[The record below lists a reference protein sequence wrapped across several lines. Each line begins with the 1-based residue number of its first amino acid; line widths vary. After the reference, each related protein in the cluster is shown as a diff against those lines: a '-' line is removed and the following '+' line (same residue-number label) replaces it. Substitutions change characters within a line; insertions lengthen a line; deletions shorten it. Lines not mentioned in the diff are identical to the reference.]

1 MMRTGLILLVCLAA
15 LSVVVP
21 LLASSATLT
30 HAADALHSPSSSHL
44 FGTDRYGRD
53 VFVRCMSAMRIDL
66 LLAAVVAVCAFAV
79 GSVIGAVSGMMGRYV
94 DEALMRLTDIMM
106 AFPAFVLA
114 LVITACLGNS
124 TAHAVIG
131 ISVAYTPYFIRLTR
145 SRALSVRT
153 LDFVA
158 ASKLAGTGRLR
169 TALVHVLPNSM
180 QPSLVQATLV
190 AAWAIL
196 DIAGLSFLGVG
207 VQPPTA
213 EWGAMIADG
222 YGDIVSGQWWTAF
235 FPGVLILV
243 AATAF
248 HLIGDALDGAN
259 R

>member
-1 MMRTGLILLVCLAA
+1 
-15 LSVVVP
+15 
-21 LLASSATLT
+21 
-30 HAADALHSPSSSHL
+30 
-44 FGTDRYGRD
+44 
-53 VFVRCMSAMRIDL
+53 MSAMRIDL
-66 LLAAVVAVCAFAV
+66 VLAVIVAVCAFAV
-79 GSVIGAVSGMMGRYV
+79 GSVIGAVAGMLGRVV
-94 DEALMRLTDIMM
+94 DEVLMRSTDILM
-106 AFPAFVLA
+106 AFPSFVLA

-124 TAHAVIG
+124 TTHAVIG
-131 ISVAYTPYFIRLTR
+131 ISVAYTPYFVRLTR

-158 ASKLAGTGRLR
+158 AAKLSGSGRLR
-169 TALVHVLPNSM
+169 TALVHILPNSI

-207 VQPPTA
+207 VQPPTP

-222 YGDIVSGQWWTAF
+222 YGDILSGQWWTAC
-235 FPGVLILV
+235 FPGVSIIV

-248 HLIGDALDGAN
+248 HLIGDALDGAD